1 MDEYSDIHI
10 KHKQV
15 LALSYAERV
24 GYRCFLQAT
33 SCLLQEHSSPKHI
46 FSPTLPE
53 ATQSTPPQKKKKIT
67 GFVKTLLLTLKETH
81 TLM

>member
-1 MDEYSDIHI
+1 MFEQAI

-53 ATQSTPPQKKKKIT
+53 ATQSTPKKKKKIT
-67 GFVKTLLLTLKETH
+67 GFVKILLLILKETH